1 MVQAHHAPTGD
12 LTHRRKAR
20 KQHTMPTIDIR
31 TQDGYRNELIGSSG
45 TVESFTAVDSPATI
59 SDDAQAVI
67 LRGIGGASTSEFTL
81 PSPANYKGS
90 SQGLL
95 IAITAGA
102 SPEDVSLIP
111 AAGTTVDGVATPIVT
126 DTDVT
131 LLLVRQSSTNW
142 ASFKIA

>member
-20 KQHTMPTIDIR
+20 KQHIMPTIDIR

-45 TVESFTAVDSPATI
+45 TVESFTAGDSPATI

-67 LRGIGGASTSEFTL
+67 LSGIGGASTSEFTL

-111 AAGTTVDGVATPIVT
+111 AAGTTINDTALPIVT